1 MCDHTYEDTFPAT
14 SYLSV
19 TLTTEVSGWKMCI
32 YLSLELGL
40 FSLLSQNGSDSRH
53 HTCPVKSDK
62 GGFADHSSQV
72 FL

>member
-19 TLTTEVSGWKMCI
+19 SLTTEVSGWKMCI

-40 FSLLSQNGSDSRH
+40 FSLLSQNGSDSH
-53 HTCPVKSDK
+53 AITPV
-62 GGFADHSSQV
+62 Q
-72 FL
+72 